1 MFREVNDAKQ
11 FFEGKGRVI
20 QLKNVNAT
28 GMSWVGVP
36 IVMFVN
42 TLHSYMNPYS
52 FNSSNT
58 FDLDEKA
65 RIDVKATDR
74 DAIRERIKFF
84 EMTEQHRGKT
94 TKDFPFNATDMA
106 RFILRVINGTLPD
119 ISDNKDEEEDI
130 EFKQTPVPV
139 LLSEMAYLKQMV
151 IN

>member
-1 MFREVNDAKQ
+1 MFREVNDAKL

-42 TLHSYMNPYS
+42 TLHSYMSPYS

-58 FDLDEKA
+58 NDLDEKA
-65 RIDVKATDR
+65 KIEVKATDR

-84 EMTEQHRGKT
+84 KMTK
-94 TKDFPFNATDMA
+94 
-106 RFILRVINGTLPD
+106 
-119 ISDNKDEEEDI
+119 
-130 EFKQTPVPV
+130 
-139 LLSEMAYLKQMV
+139 
-151 IN
+151 